1 MAAGLGFEIPVA
13 RWSAWP
19 HGCGEAVQAPDVQFI
34 DPSLR
39 RRLGPLARMML
50 HVARACAEDIADL
63 RLVFASQHGELSYTI
78 ALLRSLSAAEPLSP
92 TLFSLSVHNSA
103 TGLFS
108 TSRLDRAESTA
119 LAAGE
124 ETLGHALLEAY
135 CQLRA
140 DPARP
145 VLLVYG
151 DRPLPEEYRQFAPQG
166 ESARASGVAVAVLLS
181 SEALRRAS
189 VSARAAG
196 ERAPSGETQAESFI
210 RYLEQGCPARW
221 IGRAKTW
228 SWH

>member
-1 MAAGLGFEIPVA
+1 VAAGLGFEIPVA

-19 HGCGEAVQAPDVQFI
+19 HGCSEAVQAPDVQFV
-34 DPSLR
+34 DPALR

-50 HVARACAEDIADL
+50 HVARACAQDIPHL
-63 RLVFASQHGELSYTI
+63 RLVFASQHGELGYTI

-103 TGLFS
+103 PGLFS
-108 TSRLDRAESTA
+108 TWRADRAESTA

-135 CQLRA
+135 CQLCA

-145 VLLVYG
+145 VLMVYG
-151 DRPLPEEYRQFAPQG
+151 DRPLPQEYREFAP
-166 ESARASGVAVAVLLS
+166 ESEDAHAHGHAVAVLLS

-189 VSARAAG
+189 VSAHAAADA
-196 ERAPSGETQAESFI
+196 APSGETQAESFI
-210 RYLEQGCPARW
+210 GYLQEGRPARW

>member
-19 HGCGEAVQAPDVQFI
+19 YGCGEAVQAPDVQFV

-50 HVARACAEDIADL
+50 HVARACAEDVPDL

-78 ALLRSLSAAEPLSP
+78 ALLRSLSAGEPLSP

-103 TGLFS
+103 PGLFS
-108 TSRLDRAESTA
+108 SLRADHAESTA

-124 ETLGHALLEAY
+124 ETLGHALLEAH

-140 DPARP
+140 DPERP
-145 VLLVYG
+145 VLMVYG
-151 DRPLPEEYRQFAPQG
+151 DRPLPQEYAEFAPDSEDPQAHG
-166 ESARASGVAVAVLLS
+166 HAVALLLT
-181 SEALRRAS
+181 SEAPRRAS
-189 VSARAAG
+189 VSAHAAADA
-196 ERAPSGETQAESFI
+196 APSRETQAESFI
-210 RYLEQGCPARW
+210 GYLQEGRPVHW
-221 IGRAKTW
+221 TGRAKTW